1 MNTEK
6 SAKQIVKDL
15 RIKTKKLSESTNQTL
30 EQFNRLEYLKKLIIQ
45 IESEFN
51 LQKKTLI

>member
-51 LQKKTLI
+51 L